1 MNKQS
6 TLYGLAGFF
15 LCLSNLQAQK
25 ITDIDTTLAMRE
37 VVVSASRFTEKQLA
51 APVSIGKMDVRDI
64 RQSAAP
70 SAFDGLEHMKGV
82 HLLTPG
88 MGFRVINTRGFS
100 NTTNVRFVQ
109 LVDGVDNQAPHIGAP
124 IATVL
129 CASDLDILNV
139 EIIPGVATAL
149 YGMNATNGLANFIT
163 KSPFDHPGLSIRQ
176 QLAVNHV
183 ADPNGVSPK
192 VFSETAFRWAAVLHP
207 KWALKVNGAYTR
219 GYDWVADNRDDL
231 APRANSSTGLTGA
244 DNPAYDAVN
253 SYGNESPNRR
263 TLNLNGKNYVVA
275 RSGYAERDVADYHLQ
290 NLKGDLLLAF
300 RPRQGVEWSYS
311 SRLAILDNIYHRSN
325 RFRLEDYVLHQHTIQ
340 YKSSWLSGRAYLTG
354 ENTGDSY
361 NLRSM
366 AENIDRGYK
375 TDNAWFE
382 QYSNAFNVAIQEGLA
397 DADAHRQARLTADSG
412 RPQPGTPAF
421 DAQIEHLRDINNWD
435 IGAAL
440 RVRAQLAHA
449 EMTADMSQPWKL
461 PFRLQLGVDHRSYLI
476 RPDGNYFINPTD
488 SGRLL
493 VYSKTGF
500 FAQAV
505 RHFFDEKLTL
515 TAVLRADKS
524 QYFPLRW
531 NPRFTAVYRL
541 KKEAFLRLSY
551 QTGYRFPSI
560 FEGFSNVNSGGVRR
574 VGGLRVMSEGIFEN
588 SWLRSSIETF
598 QNAVNQDV
606 NTLGLSQ
613 AGAIEKNKSLLQ
625 RNTYTYLKP
634 EKMHA
639 FEAGYRAVLGAGRL
653 ALDLDG
659 YYNLY
664 SNFIAQVEANIP
676 NTDDP
681 AQYPT
686 YLYDRRLQSRYRLW
700 TNSKTVV
707 HNFGATFEGRF
718 RLNDRYSVTG
728 NVSYARLR
736 RTEQNDGLEDG
747 FNTPSWITNLSWHG
761 NHVWRRLSYGVTA
774 HWQSRYYWQSF
785 LVNGAVPA
793 VFNLDVHLR
802 YNLLNPLLELK
813 LGATNV
819 LNRYYYSMLGG
830 PSVGGFYYVTAT
842 WQIQQ

>member
-1 MNKQS
+1 MKKTA
-6 TLYGLAGFF
+6 TLLFLAGMFGSPPA
-15 LCLSNLQAQK
+15 LHAQQNAD
-25 ITDIDTTLAMRE
+25 TDTTLAMRE
-37 VVVSASRFTEKQLA
+37 VVVSASRFTEKHLA
-51 APVSIGKMDVRDI
+51 APVSIGKMDARDI
-64 RQSAAP
+64 RQSSAP
-70 SAFDGLEHMKGV
+70 SAFDGLEYTKGV

-124 IATVL
+124 IAVAL

-163 KSPFDHPGLSIRQ
+163 KSPFDYPGFSVRQ
-176 QLAVNHV
+176 QMALNHV
-183 ADPNGVSPK
+183 GDPNGVSPRL
-192 VFSETAFRWAAVLHP
+192 FSETAFRWAAVLHP
-207 KWALKVNGAYTR
+207 KWALKINAAYSR

-231 APRANSSTGLTGA
+231 APRANTSTGLTGA

-253 SYGNESPNRR
+253 GYGNESPNRR

-275 RSGYAERDVADYHLQ
+275 RSGYAEREVADYRLQ
-290 NLKGDLLLAF
+290 NIKSDVLLAF
-300 RPRQGVEWSYS
+300 RPREGVEWSYGG
-311 SRLAILDNIYHRSN
+311 RLAVLDNIYHRSN
-325 RFRLEDYVLHQHTIQ
+325 RFRLENYVLHQHTLQ
-340 YKSSWLSGRAYLTG
+340 YKSAWLTGRAYLTG

-375 TDNAWFE
+375 TDNAWFD
-382 QYSNAFNVAIQEGLA
+382 QYRNAYNLAVQEGLA
-397 DADAHRQARLTADSG
+397 DADAHRQARLAADSG
-412 RPQPGTPAF
+412 RPQPGTPEF
-421 DAQIEHLRDINNWD
+421 DTQIEKLRDINNWD
-435 IGAAL
+435 LGAAL
-440 RVRAQLAHA
+440 RVRAHLAHA
-449 EMTADMSQPWKL
+449 EITADLGQRWEL
-461 PFRLQLGVDHRSYLI
+461 PFRLQAGSDHRSYLI

-500 FAQAV
+500 FVQAG
-505 RHFFDEKLTL
+505 RPFFEEKLML

-524 QYFPLRW
+524 QYFSLRW

-541 KKEAFLRLSY
+541 KKEEYLRLSY

-560 FEGFSNVNSGGVRR
+560 FEGYSNVNSGGVRR

-588 SWLRSSIETF
+588 SWLRSSIDVF

-613 AGAIEKNKSLLQ
+613 AEAIEKNKSLLQ

-639 FEAGYRAVLGAGRL
+639 FEAGYRAITGDGRFTFDMD
-653 ALDLDG
+653 A

-664 SNFIAQVEANIP
+664 SDFIAQVEANIP
-676 NTDDP
+676 NTSDP
-681 AQYPT
+681 AQYPA
-686 YLYDRRLQSRYRLW
+686 YLYDRRLQNRYRLW

-718 RLNDRYSVTG
+718 RLSDRYSVTG

-736 RTEQNDGLEDG
+736 RTERNDGLEDG
-747 FNTPSWITNLSWHG
+747 FNTPSWIANLSWHG
-761 NHVWRRLSYGVTA
+761 NNVWRRLSYGVTA
-774 HWQSRYYWQSF
+774 HWQSRFYWQSF
-785 LVNGAVPA
+785 LVNGDVPA
-793 VFNLDVHLR
+793 IFNLDLHLR
-802 YNLLNPLLELK
+802 YNLLHPLLELK
-813 LGATNV
+813 LGAANV

-830 PSVGGFYYVTAT
+830 PSVGGFYYLTAT
-842 WQIQQ
+842 WQLQR

>member
-1 MNKQS
+1 MKKTA
-6 TLYGLAGFF
+6 TLLFLAGMFGSPPA
-15 LCLSNLQAQK
+15 LHAQQNAD
-25 ITDIDTTLAMRE
+25 TDTTLAMRE
-37 VVVSASRFTEKQLA
+37 VVVSASRFTEKHLA
-51 APVSIGKMDVRDI
+51 APVSIGKMDARDI
-64 RQSAAP
+64 RQSSAP
-70 SAFDGLEHMKGV
+70 SAFDGLEYTKGV

-124 IATVL
+124 IAVAL

-163 KSPFDHPGLSIRQ
+163 KSPFDYPGFSVRQ
-176 QLAVNHV
+176 QMALNHV
-183 ADPNGVSPK
+183 GDPNGVSPRL
-192 VFSETAFRWAAVLHP
+192 FSETAFRWAAVLHP
-207 KWALKVNGAYTR
+207 KWALKINAAYSR

-231 APRANSSTGLTGA
+231 APRANTSTGLTGA

-253 SYGNESPNRR
+253 GYGNESPNRR

-275 RSGYAERDVADYHLQ
+275 RSGYAEREVADYRLQ
-290 NLKGDLLLAF
+290 NIKSDVLLAF
-300 RPRQGVEWSYS
+300 RPREGVEWSYGG
-311 SRLAILDNIYHRSN
+311 RLAVLDNIYHRSN
-325 RFRLEDYVLHQHTIQ
+325 RFRLENYVLHQHTLQ
-340 YKSSWLSGRAYLTG
+340 YKSAWLTGRAYLTG

-375 TDNAWFE
+375 TGF
-382 QYSNAFNVAIQEGLA
+382 FV
-397 DADAHRQARLTADSG
+397 QAG
-412 RPQPGTPAF
+412 RP
-421 DAQIEHLRDINNWD
+421 
-435 IGAAL
+435 
-440 RVRAQLAHA
+440 
-449 EMTADMSQPWKL
+449 
-461 PFRLQLGVDHRSYLI
+461 
-476 RPDGNYFINPTD
+476 
-488 SGRLL
+488 
-493 VYSKTGF
+493 F
-500 FAQAV
+500 FE
-505 RHFFDEKLTL
+505 EKLML

-524 QYFPLRW
+524 QYFSLRW

-541 KKEAFLRLSY
+541 KKEEYLRLSY

-560 FEGFSNVNSGGVRR
+560 FEGYSNVNSGGVRR

-588 SWLRSSIETF
+588 SWLRSSIDVF

-613 AGAIEKNKSLLQ
+613 AEAIEKNKSLLQ

-639 FEAGYRAVLGAGRL
+639 FEAGYRAITGDGRFTFDMD
-653 ALDLDG
+653 A

-664 SNFIAQVEANIP
+664 SDFIAQVEANIP
-676 NTDDP
+676 NTSDP
-681 AQYPT
+681 AQYPA
-686 YLYDRRLQSRYRLW
+686 YLYDRRLQNRYRLW

-718 RLNDRYSVTG
+718 RLSDRYSVTG

-736 RTEQNDGLEDG
+736 RTERNDGLEDG
-747 FNTPSWITNLSWHG
+747 FNTPSWIANLSWHG
-761 NHVWRRLSYGVTA
+761 NNVWRRLSYGVTA
-774 HWQSRYYWQSF
+774 HWQSRFYWQSF
-785 LVNGAVPA
+785 LVNGDVPA
-793 VFNLDVHLR
+793 IFNLDVHLR
-802 YNLLNPLLELK
+802 YNLLHPLLELK
-813 LGATNV
+813 LGAANV

-830 PSVGGFYYVTAT
+830 PSVSGFYYLTAT
-842 WQIQQ
+842 WQLQR